1 MVDGFRLDNSIHND
15 NYNIIWWSKHTVSC
29 ISFPIQDIDLEYDF
43 VVHILAYRNNWTTLS
58 QNYSYSFV
66 VCISDSLLIYFFLCQ
81 MLPLFDTINDK
92 LIKKKIF
99 DWRIQISSVWSAKLR
114 YSWSNCRFILHSPLH
129 ILLFY
134 SNSKWWMNAIIQ

>member
-1 MVDGFRLDNSIHND
+1 MVDGFRLDNSILND

-58 QNYSYSFV
+58 RNYSYSFV

-99 DWRIQISSVWSAKLR
+99 DWRTKFLQFDQLNYVTHDLIVDLFYIHLFIYYYSIQIR
-114 YSWSNCRFILHSPLH
+114 NDE
-129 ILLFY
+129 
-134 SNSKWWMNAIIQ
+134 WMQ